1 MSSQHLFASTLQV
14 ILAHPPVL
22 CYSTE
27 RIEALFSYLEEVGVE
42 PPVARILLKRP
53 TLVGLKADE
62 NLKKIIGYF
71 QARDYSTEEIVH
83 MLETSI

>member
-1 MSSQHLFASTLQV
+1 MTTLIMSQV
-14 ILAHPPVL
+14 IIAHPPVL

-27 RIEALFSYLEEVGVE
+27 RVEALFRYFEEIGVP
-42 PPVARILLKRP
+42 PPVAKILIKRP

-62 NLKKIIGYF
+62 NLRKIVGYF
-71 QARDYSTEEIVH
+71 QSRDYSTDEIIH

>member
-1 MSSQHLFASTLQV
+1 M

-22 CYSTE
+22 CYGTD
-27 RIEALFSYLEEVGVE
+27 RLEALFSYLEEVGVE
-42 PPVARILLKRP
+42 SPVARILLKRP

-62 NLKKIIGYF
+62 NLKKIVGYF
-71 QARDYSTEEIVH
+71 QSREYSTEDIVH